1 MYHMTG
7 RPKWK
12 SLKFPPILDQDNK
25 SRAEEYP
32 GRFAEFSATIKDL
45 KDAHWD
51 TLSNP
56 FSIYLEKSDEL
67 SQATGVQGDRA
78 SKSSYGIMDSIL
90 EERKDCRLKTTLCE
104 ATHSLL
110 QLRGGQSN
118 RENTSVFQGKI
129 IQSICDILKMQFQES
144 KSPQ

>member
-51 TLSNP
+51 TLQIP
-56 FSIYLEKSDEL
+56 FQFTWKS
-67 SQATGVQGDRA
+67 QMNCHRQ
-78 SKSSYGIMDSIL
+78 
-90 EERKDCRLKTTLCE
+90 
-104 ATHSLL
+104 
-110 QLRGGQSN
+110 
-118 RENTSVFQGKI
+118 
-129 IQSICDILKMQFQES
+129 QES
-144 KSPQ
+144 RETGHLKVVMASWTASWKRERTAG